1 MYILESVLV
10 TGLSLS
16 FVYILYAL
24 GFSSTFSVL
33 GEMNFAYGDSLV
45 LTTFVALAAADADL
59 PAPAIVLIA
68 VVVGAL
74 TGLAVD
80 VLAMSPL
87 RGKGDSVALIVSGL
101 GVALMLR
108 NLTMSTWGPASVH
121 FPDLFAH
128 GAWLP
133 LGNQR
138 LPVTT
143 LVMLVFIGLTLGVT
157 WWLLARTRIGLYIR
171 ALAQDPLAARLSG
184 VPVRR
189 VRSLIYAWGGALGGL
204 AGVLYASV
212 YGVLGI
218 SLGFQATIVAWIAV
232 VLGSKGNLWG
242 PVIGGVILGLAQSFL
257 AVYVSTLYETTFTY
271 IIMIGI
277 LLLLPN
283 GILAVRRSIRV

>member
-1 MYILESVLV
+1 LYLLESALV
-10 TGLSLS
+10 TGLSLG
-16 FVYILYAL
+16 FVYVLYSL
-24 GFSSTFSVL
+24 GFSSTFGVL

-45 LTTFVALAAADADL
+45 VTTFVALAAADAHL
-59 PAPAIVLIA
+59 PSAAVVLIA
-68 VVVGAL
+68 IVVGAL

-80 VLAMSPL
+80 VFAMSPL
-87 RGKGDSVALIVSGL
+87 RGRGDSVALIVSGL
-101 GVALMLR
+101 GVALVLR
-108 NLTMSTWGPASVH
+108 NLTMSIWGPASVH
-121 FPDLFAH
+121 FPDLFAD
-128 GAWLP
+128 GAWLS

-143 LVMLVFIGLTLGVT
+143 LVILMFIVLALGLT

-189 VRSLIYAWGGALGGL
+189 VRSLIYAWGGALGGI

-232 VLGSKGNLWG
+232 VLGGKGNVWG

-277 LLLLPN
+277 LLILPN